1 LIDHNFT
8 SLLIKKNKTM
18 SKLGLLVRLEAK
30 AGKEK
35 AVEELITGALSLAVK
50 ENYTTTWYA
59 FRINKST
66 FGIYD
71 TFQHEEGRKSH
82 LNGKIAQALMSNAS
96 ELLVGTPVIEQL
108 DVLAVKEA

>member
-1 LIDHNFT
+1 
-8 SLLIKKNKTM
+8 M

-50 ENYTTTWYA
+50 EANTTTWYA
-59 FRINKST
+59 FRINKAT

-82 LNGKIAQALMSNAS
+82 LSGKIAQALMSNAS
-96 ELLVGTPVIEQL
+96 ELFVTAPVIEPL
-108 DVLAVKEA
+108 DVLAVKTA

>member
-1 LIDHNFT
+1 
-8 SLLIKKNKTM
+8 M

-35 AVEELITGALSLAVK
+35 AVEEFITSALSLAV
-50 ENYTTTWYA
+50 EEANTTTWYA

-71 TFQHEEGRKSH
+71 TFQNEEGRKSH
-82 LNGKIAQALMSNAS
+82 LNGKIAKALMSNAS
-96 ELLVGTPVIEQL
+96 ELLVAAPVIEPL
-108 DVLAVKEA
+108 DVLAAKKA

>member
-1 LIDHNFT
+1 
-8 SLLIKKNKTM
+8 M

-30 AGKEK
+30 AGKEN
-35 AVEELITGALSLAVK
+35 AVEELITNALSLAVL
-50 ENYTTTWYA
+50 EANTTTWYA

-82 LNGKIAQALMSNAS
+82 LGGKIAQALMSNAS
-96 ELLVGTPVIEQL
+96 ELFVNPPVIEQL
-108 DVLAVKEA
+108 DVLAAKKA

>member
-1 LIDHNFT
+1 
-8 SLLIKKNKTM
+8 M
-18 SKLGLLVRLEAK
+18 SKLGLLVRFEAK

-35 AVEELITGALSLAVK
+35 DVEELITGALSLAVK

-71 TFQHEEGRKSH
+71 TFQNEEGRKSH
-82 LNGKIAQALMSNAS
+82 LGGKIAQALMSKAS
-96 ELLVGTPVIEQL
+96 ELFVTAPVIEPL
-108 DVLAVKEA
+108 DVLAVKKA

>member
-1 LIDHNFT
+1 
-8 SLLIKKNKTM
+8 M
-18 SKLGLLVRLEAK
+18 SKLGLLVRVEAK
-30 AGKEK
+30 AGKEQ
-35 AVEELITGALSLAVK
+35 AVEDLITGALSLAVK
-50 ENYTTTWYA
+50 EDNTVAWYA

-82 LNGKIAQALMSNAS
+82 LSGKIAQALMSNAT
-96 ELLVGTPVIEQL
+96 ELFVSAPVIEPL

>member
-1 LIDHNFT
+1 
-8 SLLIKKNKTM
+8 M

-35 AVEELITGALSLAVK
+35 AVEEFITNAVSLAVK
-50 ENYTTTWYA
+50 EANTITWYA

-71 TFQHEEGRKSH
+71 TFQNEDGRKAH
-82 LNGKIAQALMSNAS
+82 LNGKIAQALMAS
-96 ELLVGTPVIEQL
+96 APELLATAPVIEPL
-108 DVLAVKEA
+108 DVLAVKNA

>member
-1 LIDHNFT
+1 
-8 SLLIKKNKTM
+8 M
-18 SKLGLLVRLEAK
+18 SKLGLLVRVEAK

-35 AVEELITGALSLAVK
+35 AVEELITSALSLAVK
-50 ENYTTTWYA
+50 EDNTVTWYA

-82 LNGKIAQALMSNAS
+82 LSGKIAQALMSNAT
-96 ELLVGTPVIEQL
+96 ELFVTAPVIEPL
-108 DVLAVKEA
+108 DVLAVKTA

>member
-1 LIDHNFT
+1 
-8 SLLIKKNKTM
+8 M

-35 AVEELITGALSLAVK
+35 AVEDFITGAKALAIK
-50 ENYTTTWYA
+50 EANTITWYA

-71 TFQHEEGRKSH
+71 TFHNEEGRKSH
-82 LNGKIAQALMSNAS
+82 LSGKIAEALMARAS
-96 ELLVGTPVIEQL
+96 ELLVSAPVIEPL
-108 DVLAVKEA
+108 DLLAVKTA

>member
-1 LIDHNFT
+1 
-8 SLLIKKNKTM
+8 M

-35 AVEELITGALSLAVK
+35 AVEELITSALSLAVK
-50 ENYTTTWYA
+50 EANTITWYA

-71 TFQHEEGRKSH
+71 TFHDEQGRKSH
-82 LNGKIAQALMSNAS
+82 LSGQIAQAFMSHAS
-96 ELLVGTPVIEQL
+96 ELLATAPVIEPL
-108 DVLAVKEA
+108 DVLAVKAA

>member
-1 LIDHNFT
+1 
-8 SLLIKKNKTM
+8 M

-35 AVEELITGALSLAVK
+35 AVEELITGAVSLAVR
-50 ENYTTTWYA
+50 EANTITWNA

-96 ELLVGTPVIEQL
+96 ELFVTAPVIEPL
-108 DVLAVKEA
+108 DVLAVKELNC

>member
-1 LIDHNFT
+1 
-8 SLLIKKNKTM
+8 M

-35 AVEELITGALSLAVK
+35 AVEELITSAVSLAVK
-50 ENYTTTWYA
+50 EANTTTWYA

-71 TFQHEEGRKSH
+71 TFQHEEGRQSH
-82 LNGKIAQALMSNAS
+82 LSGKIAQALMSNAS
-96 ELLVGTPVIEQL
+96 ELLVTAPVIEPL
-108 DVLAVKEA
+108 DVLAVKGA

>member
-1 LIDHNFT
+1 
-8 SLLIKKNKTM
+8 M

-35 AVEELITGALSLAVK
+35 AVEELITNALSLAVS
-50 ENYTTTWYA
+50 EAYTTTWYA

-82 LNGKIAQALMSNAS
+82 LGGKIAQALMSNAP
-96 ELLVGTPVIEQL
+96 ELLVAPPVIEQL
-108 DVLAVKEA
+108 DVLAVKKA

>member
-1 LIDHNFT
+1 M
-8 SLLIKKNKTM
+8 M

-35 AVEELITGALSLAVK
+35 AVEDFITSAVSLAVK
-50 ENYTTTWYA
+50 EANTTTWYA

-71 TFQHEEGRKSH
+71 TFQNEEGRKSH
-82 LNGKIAQALMSNAS
+82 LSGKIAQALMANAS
-96 ELLVGTPVIEQL
+96 ELFVTAPVIEQL
-108 DVLAVKEA
+108 DVLAVKAA

>member
-1 LIDHNFT
+1 
-8 SLLIKKNKTM
+8 M

-35 AVEELITGALSLAVK
+35 AVEELITNALSLAVR
-50 ENYTTTWYA
+50 EANTTTWYA

-71 TFQHEEGRKSH
+71 TFQNEEGRKSH
-82 LNGKIAQALMSNAS
+82 LSGKIAQALMSNAP
-96 ELLVGTPVIEQL
+96 ELLVEAPVIEPL
-108 DVLAVKEA
+108 DVLAVKTA

>member
-1 LIDHNFT
+1 M
-8 SLLIKKNKTM
+8 M

-35 AVEELITGALSLAVK
+35 AVEDLITSAVSLAEK
-50 ENYTTTWYA
+50 EGYTKTWYA

-71 TFQHEEGRKSH
+71 TFQNEEGRKSH
-82 LNGKIAQALMSNAS
+82 LNGKIAQALMSNAP
-96 ELLVGTPVIEQL
+96 ELLVDAPVIEPL
-108 DVLAVKEA
+108 DVLAVKTA

>member
-1 LIDHNFT
+1 
-8 SLLIKKNKTM
+8 M

-35 AVEELITGALSLAVK
+35 AVEELITSALALAIQ
-50 ENYTTTWYA
+50 EAYTTTWYA

-71 TFQHEEGRKSH
+71 TFQNEEGRKSH
-82 LNGKIAQALMSNAS
+82 LGGKIAQALMSNAP
-96 ELLVGTPVIEQL
+96 ELLVDAPVIEPL
-108 DVLAVKEA
+108 DVLAVKTA

>member
-1 LIDHNFT
+1 MGNNFA
-8 SLLIKKNKTM
+8 SLFILKFKMM

-35 AVEELITGALSLAVK
+35 AVEELITSAVSLAEK
-50 ENYTTTWYA
+50 EGYTTTWYA

-71 TFQHEEGRKSH
+71 TFQDEEGRKSH
-82 LNGKIAQALMSNAS
+82 LSGKIAQALMSQAS
-96 ELLVGTPVIEQL
+96 ELFVTAPVIEPL
-108 DVLAVKEA
+108 DVLAVKAA

>member
-1 LIDHNFT
+1 
-8 SLLIKKNKTM
+8 M

-35 AVEELITGALSLAVK
+35 AVEELITSALSLAVK
-50 ENYTTTWYA
+50 EANTITWYA

-71 TFQHEEGRKSH
+71 TFHDEQGRKSH
-82 LNGKIAQALMSNAS
+82 LSGQIAQALMSHAS
-96 ELLVGTPVIEQL
+96 ELLVTAPVIEPL
-108 DVLAVKEA
+108 DVLAVKAA

>member
-1 LIDHNFT
+1 
-8 SLLIKKNKTM
+8 M

-35 AVEELITGALSLAVK
+35 AVEEFITSALSLAI
-50 ENYTTTWYA
+50 EEANTTTWYA

-82 LNGKIAQALMSNAS
+82 LNGKIAKALMSSAS
-96 ELLVGTPVIEQL
+96 ELLVSAPVIEPL
-108 DVLAVKEA
+108 DVLAVKTA

>member
-1 LIDHNFT
+1 
-8 SLLIKKNKTM
+8 M

-35 AVEELITGALSLAVK
+35 AVEELITSAVSLAVK
-50 ENYTTTWYA
+50 EANTTTWYA

-71 TFQHEEGRKSH
+71 TFQHEEGRQSH
-82 LNGKIAQALMSNAS
+82 LSGKIAQALMSSAS
-96 ELLVGTPVIEQL
+96 ELLVTAPVIEPL
-108 DVLAVKEA
+108 DVLAVKGA

>member
-1 LIDHNFT
+1 
-8 SLLIKKNKTM
+8 M

-35 AVEELITGALSLAVK
+35 AVEDLITGALSLAIS
-50 ENYTTTWYA
+50 EANTTTWYA

-71 TFQHEEGRKSH
+71 TFQHEDGRKSH
-82 LNGKIAQALMSNAS
+82 LGGKIAQALMANAS
-96 ELLVGTPVIEQL
+96 ELLVTAPLIEPL
-108 DVLAVKEA
+108 DVLAAKEA

>member
-1 LIDHNFT
+1 
-8 SLLIKKNKTM
+8 M

-35 AVEELITGALSLAVK
+35 AVEELITNALSLAVR
-50 ENYTTTWYA
+50 EANTTTWYA

-71 TFQHEEGRKSH
+71 TFQNEEGRKSH
-82 LNGKIAQALMSNAS
+82 LGGKIAEALMSNAS
-96 ELLVGTPVIEQL
+96 ELFVIPPVIEQL
-108 DVLAVKEA
+108 DVLAAKKA